1 MISPKIAEVFEADET
16 GKAAI
21 GHGYTY
27 SGHPVGAAAALACL
41 AETKRLNVPENAA
54 ARGQQVYE
62 GCLHL
67 QEKYELIGDVRGG
80 HGLMTAM
87 ELVSDRET
95 KAPVG
100 KSVPLA
106 LQETTYQNGA
116 MVRVSGPNVIL
127 SPALII
133 SEAEIN
139 TVLAA
144 LDKGLAAASQA

>member
-1 MISPKIAEVFEADET
+1 
-16 GKAAI
+16 
-21 GHGYTY
+21 
-27 SGHPVGAAAALACL
+27 
-41 AETKRLNVPENAA
+41 
-54 ARGQQVYE
+54 
-62 GCLHL
+62 
-67 QEKYELIGDVRGG
+67 
-80 HGLMTAM
+80 MTAM

-95 KAPVG
+95 KAPAG

-139 TVLAA
+139 TVLTA